1 MDVQVGDI
9 LEMKKPHP
17 CGCYEWEVMRVG
29 ADFRLKCVGCGH
41 EIMIARRIVEKNTK
55 SIKKV
60 Q

>member
-1 MDVQVGDI
+1 MSIQI
-9 LEMKKPHP
+9 NQQ
-17 CGCYEWEVMRVG
+17 
-29 ADFRLKCVGCGH
+29 KCVGCGH